1 MARANIWTYTEVD
14 YNKVRAFA
22 DVNNLARHE
31 QSIADFRNNNTHHH
45 MMSTYVGNKGNLRV
59 IAAYALA
66 LEQIAKPLQH
76 SFMDVDITV

>member
-1 MARANIWTYTEVD
+1 MARANIWTYNKVD

-22 DVNNLARHE
+22 EVNNLAKFER
-31 QSIADFRNNNTHHH
+31 SIADFRNDNTHNH

-66 LEQIAKPLQH
+66 LEQIAKQLQH
-76 SFMDVDITV
+76 SFMDVDITA